1 MAVNPI
7 ASDAYARAQA
17 LPAVRPSAPAPGALR
32 YDGTREPSEEQD
44 SVIVST
50 SGGGDVSVPA
60 ASPAAFNRGSLL
72 DVKI

>member
-17 LPAVRPSAPAPGALR
+17 LPAVRPPAPVPGALR
-32 YDGTREPSEEQD
+32 YDGTREPGDERE
-44 SVIVST
+44 SVIVEASA
-50 SGGGDVSVPA
+50 GGNAPPA
-60 ASPAAFNRGSLL
+60 ASSAAFSRGSLL